1 MLELWSGG
9 NARAVEWWE
18 CWSCGVVGML
28 ELWSGVNAGAV
39 EWWECWSCGV
49 VGTD

>member
-1 MLELWSGG
+1 
-9 NARAVEWWE
+9 
-18 CWSCGVVGML
+18 VGML